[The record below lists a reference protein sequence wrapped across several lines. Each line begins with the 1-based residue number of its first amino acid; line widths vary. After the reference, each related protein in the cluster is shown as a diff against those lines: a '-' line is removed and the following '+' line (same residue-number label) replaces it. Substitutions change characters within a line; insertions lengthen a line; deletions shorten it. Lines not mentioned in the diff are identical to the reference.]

1 MNVVSIE
8 HRDMGCLDL
17 GALTAQ
23 TSQVSSQSPKSITQ
37 AQVRSGCGSILNRRG
52 YASFGPCFH
61 LQGTGF
67 LSHSQVSASRT
78 ILLEHLF
85 RLAREI
91 RWSHENGVRVSQAP
105 AKTDS
110 HSEIVFLLDRQA
122 HCLSGTR
129 QSKGWAATNRRPM
142 SCRVVFF

>member
-1 MNVVSIE
+1 MWVSIE

-23 TSQVSSQSPKSITQ
+23 TSQVSSQSAKSITQ

-52 YASFGPCFH
+52 YAGFGPCFH
-61 LQGTGF
+61 LPGYRFF

-85 RLAREI
+85 RLVREI

-110 HSEIVFLLDRQA
+110 HSEIVFLLARQE